1 MIMVVVVAAALEM
14 SAGDRAEL
22 EVMAAATSLPVRQV
36 RQAKGLLLAADGVA
50 NAEIARRCEVST
62 ETVRAWRRRF
72 ATDGIAGV
80 GKVAPGRGRKP
91 SIPDEVIAAIV
102 ADTTTTTPED
112 ADHWSTRSMAK
123 AHDVGKDTV
132 RRVWKQLGLQ
142 PWRVDTFKVS
152 NDPELEA
159 KLTDVV
165 GLYLDPPE
173 RAVVFC
179 FDEKSQIQALQRT
192 QPSLP
197 MKPGRNGTRTH
208 DYKRHGTTTLFAAMN
223 MATGHVV
230 NHCFKRHRAK
240 EFLAF
245 LKIVDGQV
253 PRDLEIHMILD
264 NYATHKHAGVVAWLA
279 KPRQKRWHLHF
290 TPTSSSWSNLI
301 ERWFKELTDKQLTR
315 TSFDSLDDLIDTI
328 GEWADNWNTNPKP
341 YVWTKPAAEIL
352 AKIRRARQA
361 LTHQPKSAPDH

>member
-1 MIMVVVVAAALEM
+1 MPVVVAAALEM
-14 SAGDRAEL
+14 TAEGRAAL
-22 EVMAAATSLPVRQV
+22 EAMAASTSLPHRQV

-50 NAEIARRCEVST
+50 NAEIARRCEVSS
-62 ETVRAWRRRF
+62 ETVRAWRRKF
-72 ATDGIAGV
+72 AVDGVAGV
-80 GKVAPGRGRKP
+80 GRVAAGRGRKP

-102 ADTTTTTPED
+102 EDTTSTTPVD

-123 AHDVGKDTV
+123 EHGVSKDTV
-132 RRVWKQLGLQ
+132 RRVWKQLGLT
-142 PWRVDTFKVS
+142 PWRTDTFKVS
-152 NDPELEA
+152 NDPELAE

-179 FDEKSQIQALQRT
+179 FDEKSQIQALERS

-197 MKPGRNGTRTH
+197 MKPGRAGTKTH
-208 DYKRHGTTTLFAAMN
+208 DYRRHGTTTLFAAMN

-230 NHCFKRHRAK
+230 NQCFKRHRAK

-245 LKIVDGQV
+245 LKMVDGQV

-264 NYATHKHAGVVAWLA
+264 NYSTHKHADVAAWLA

-290 TPTSSSWSNLI
+290 TPTSSSWANLV
-301 ERWFKELTDKQLTR
+301 ERWFRELTDKTLTH
-315 TSFDSLDDLIDTI
+315 TSFTSVDHLIDTI
-328 GEWADNWNTNPKP
+328 EEWADTWNQNPRP
-341 YVWTKPAAEIL
+341 YRWTKPAAEIL
-352 AKIRRARQA
+352 AKITRARAA
-361 LTHQPKSAPDH
+361 LTHQTKSAPDH

>member
-1 MIMVVVVAAALEM
+1 MAVVVAGLVM

-22 EVMAAATSLPVRQV
+22 EVMAGAMSLPVRQV
-36 RQAKGLLLAADGVA
+36 RQAKGLLLAADGIA

-72 ATDGIAGV
+72 ATDGVGGV

-102 ADTTTTTPED
+102 ADTTTTTPVG

-123 AHDVGKDTV
+123 EHSVGKDTV
-132 RRVWKQLGLQ
+132 RRIWKQLGLQ

-159 KLTDVV
+159 KLSDVV

-197 MKPGRNGTRTH
+197 MKRGRNGTRTH
-208 DYKRHGTTTLFAAMN
+208 DYKRHGTATLFAAMD

-245 LKIVDGQV
+245 LKMVDGQV

-264 NYATHKHAGVVAWLA
+264 NYATHKHADVVAWLA

-301 ERWFKELTDKQLTR
+301 ERWFKELTDKQLR
-315 TSFDSLDDLIDTI
+315 RDSFTSVDQLIDAI
-328 GEWADNWNTNPKP
+328 ELWAEHWNDDPKP
-341 YVWTKPAAEIL
+341 FIWHRTAEEII
-352 AKIRRARQA
+352 AKIRRGRAA
-361 LTHQPKSAPDH
+361 LDQKVNCATDH

>member
-1 MIMVVVVAAALEM
+1 MPVVVAAALVM
-14 SAGDRAEL
+14 TAQDRAAL
-22 EVMAAATSLPVRQV
+22 ETMAVSTSLPHRQV

-62 ETVRAWRRRF
+62 ETVRQWRRKF
-72 ATDGIAGV
+72 VAGGVAGV
-80 GKVAPGRGRKP
+80 GRIAPGRGRKP

-102 ADTTTTTPED
+102 EDTTSTTPVD
-112 ADHWSTRSMAK
+112 ADHWSTRSMASE
-123 AHDVGKDTV
+123 HGVSKDTV
-132 RRVWKQLGLQ
+132 RRVWKQLGLT
-142 PWRVDTFKVS
+142 PWRTDTFKVS
-152 NDPELEA
+152 NDPDLAE

-179 FDEKSQIQALQRT
+179 FDEKSQIQALERS

-197 MKPGRNGTRTH
+197 MKPGRAGTRTH
-208 DYKRHGTTTLFAAMN
+208 DYHRHGTTTLFAAMN
-223 MATGHVV
+223 MGSGHVI

-245 LKIVDGQV
+245 LKMVDSQV

-264 NYATHKHAGVVAWLA
+264 NYSTHKHADVTAWLA
-279 KPRQKRWHLHF
+279 KPRQRRWHLHF
-290 TPTSSSWSNLI
+290 TPTSSSWANLI
-301 ERWFKELTDKQLTR
+301 ERWFRELTDKTLTR
-315 TSFDSLDDLIDTI
+315 TSFTSVDHLIDTI
-328 GEWADNWNTNPKP
+328 EEWAEGWNQNPRP
-341 YVWTKPAAEIL
+341 YRWTKPAAEIL
-352 AKIRRARQA
+352 TKISRARQA